1 MEEKEIDVNALMHE
15 FLDNRNTLGLIYN
28 EYVKTL
34 GKEYYLASLSNTIIN
49 AFNTFERFYSI
60 VEDQKAYAV
69 MLRDVSVS
77 ALEFFKIK
85 TEEDL
90 GRINIIKKKK
100 ILDKELA
107 KNQEKLNDLLTKLDE
122 INDFIT
128 KSCEK
133 YAKIDDL
140 ENKKQE
146 N

>member
-1 MEEKEIDVNALMHE
+1 MENEKDVNLLMHE

-60 VEDQKAYAV
+60 IDDQTEYAV
-69 MLRDVSVS
+69 MLRDVSIS

-85 TEEDL
+85 TKEDL
-90 GRINIIKKKK
+90 GNINILKKKK
-100 ILDKELA
+100 ILDKELS
-107 KNQEKLNDLLTKLDE
+107 KNQDKLNDLLKKLDE

-133 YAKIDDL
+133 YAKIGDL